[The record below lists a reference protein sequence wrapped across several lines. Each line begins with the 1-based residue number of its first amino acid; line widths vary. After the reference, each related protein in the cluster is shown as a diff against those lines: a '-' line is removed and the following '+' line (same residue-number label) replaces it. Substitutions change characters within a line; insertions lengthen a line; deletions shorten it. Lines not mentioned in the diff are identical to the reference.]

1 LIPSKRINLKKDIPV
16 TEKPKLL
23 QFPCSYPLKVM
34 GRNTNQF
41 QAVVSSIIER
51 HVTEENGVTYRSRSS
66 SGGKYIS
73 VTATF
78 SAQSQ
83 EQLAAIYQ
91 DLNKHELVLMAL

>member
-1 LIPSKRINLKKDIPV
+1 MP
-16 TEKPKLL
+16 EKPELL
-23 QFPCSYPLKVM
+23 QFPCSYSLKVM
-34 GRNTNQF
+34 GRNTNHF
-41 QAVVSSIIER
+41 HAVVSSIIER
-51 HVTEENGVTYRSRSS
+51 HVAEENGVTYQSRSS

-91 DLNKHELVLMAL
+91 DLKKHELVLMAL

>member
-1 LIPSKRINLKKDIPV
+1 M
-16 TEKPKLL
+16 TEKPELL

-41 QAVVSSIIER
+41 HAVVSSIIEK
-51 HVTEENGVTYRSRSS
+51 HVADEKGVTYRSRISAE
-66 SGGKYIS
+66 GKYIS